1 MKGFIFAATL
11 IKFKPH
17 PVKMPL
23 PLVKTASFFFR
34 VAETF
39 TGVIMNLFINSS

>member
-11 IKFKPH
+11 IKVKPH

-34 VAETF
+34 VVGRLA
-39 TGVIMNLFINSS
+39 GVIMNLFINSS

>member
-11 IKFKPH
+11 AKFKPH

-23 PLVKTASFFFR
+23 SLVRTASFFL
-34 VAETF
+34 
-39 TGVIMNLFINSS
+39 GL